1 MSGID
6 SGIQYVQRRTAV
18 RLVDSKQ
25 RLNADREI
33 FSPSVDIPETIVSFG
48 AFLGSLFRT
57 GTLPECSIVTPMQH
71 DLALYA
77 DLKGKKM

>member
-1 MSGID
+1 
-6 SGIQYVQRRTAV
+6 VQRRAAV

-33 FSPSVDIPETIVSFG
+33 FPPSVDMPETMVSFG
-48 AFLGSLFRT
+48 ALLGFFFRT

-77 DLKGKKM
+77 DLKGEKREQR

>member
-1 MSGID
+1 MD

-33 FSPSVDIPETIVSFG
+33 FSPSVDMPDMIVSFG
-48 AFLGSLFRT
+48 AFLGFLFRT

-77 DLKGKKM
+77 DLKGKKREQR